1 MAAPGRLELSTLRLT
16 AACSTDWAKGQW
28 KVATTYPPGVEAQVL
43 SAWESLTSVFG
54 MGTGGSSLLSSPP
67 WYIRSLPGRNIMAV
81 TDQCFPPYLGY
92 FFFADF
98 PPLRL
103 NLAFLPQIHNWTA
116 SPCQLSFLVKRHV
129 REIIDLSFQD
139 TFRSVLLNFTLRSS
153 PRPISI
159 GQLNALP
166 HLHLRPIY
174 LIVFK
179 GSYYLMIWDTL
190 SWGQF
195 HA

>member
-1 MAAPGRLELSTLRLT
+1 M
-16 AACSTDWAKGQW
+16 
-28 KVATTYPPGVEAQVL
+28 
-43 SAWESLTSVFG
+43 FG

-67 WYIRSLPGRNIMAV
+67 WYIKSLPRRNIMAV

-92 FFFADF
+92 FLFCGFSSALPESCVSSADSQLNCKSVPTFFFSKA
-98 PPLRL
+98 
-103 NLAFLPQIHNWTA
+103 
-116 SPCQLSFLVKRHV
+116 HV

-190 SWGQF
+190 S
-195 HA
+195 